1 MEENKN
7 MKGIKREDKQVVI
20 GYVEKGKQKIRV
32 GEGGVMMK
40 KNQNMVIE
48 EKLGKIDQL
57 FKGRIDIG
65 IGREKGKEKVKE
77 NEIRRNMESEENE
90 FKKDVVEMI
99 KYLKKEE
106 KGKRVREVKGEGL
119 KVNVWILG

>member
-57 FKGRIDIG
+57 FKGRIDFG